1 MEDVIRTVK
10 VELDVPDGRCEDLH
24 RTNDQ
29 FLHCANTTAAWAWR
43 HPNAYCV
50 SSKRTA
56 ENALYEQLRDETELT
71 ANLVQKG
78 IRRAIEATK
87 SGVARREKG
96 ETTSQRHFDA
106 WSVVYDKRAATFYRD
121 HVSLSTVNGRLECDY
136 VLPDDAEGTPIGEY
150 LLNEDYEFRT
160 STLQYDRSTESFY
173 LHTRMRRTGDDQE
186 PSTTPSEDV
195 HQTRSDAAHQNASRS
210 EDAKHRTV
218 LGVDLNVDGS
228 LAVTSTGA
236 FVGKADEMT
245 HRRREFE
252 KTRGS
257 MQRSGT
263 RSAHLSIQSM
273 EDREHRWMQDEL
285 HRASNRILDEA
296 RDHDC
301 THIAFEDLT
310 DIRDRMAGAKRFHA
324 WAFRRLFEYVE
335 YKAEMCGLE
344 VAQVS
349 PSYTSQR
356 CSKCGFTHEINRRSK
371 HQLVCQQCEYE
382 LNADY
387 NASKNIARK
396 LLERLHSGQTS
407 SSGGALCQCALTS
420 GTLSLN
426 GEFHASVDSAAE
438 GESTDKPTTSVVG
451 H

>member
-1 MEDVIRTVK
+1 MEVIRTVK
-10 VELDVPDGRCEDLH
+10 VKLDVPAERCDDLH
-24 RTNDQ
+24 QTKNQ
-29 FLHCANTTAAWAWR
+29 FIHCANTTAEWAWR
-43 HPNAYCV
+43 HPHDYCV
-50 SSKRTA
+50 TSKQKA
-56 ENALYEQLRDETELT
+56 ENALYEQLRGETELT

-87 SGVARREKG
+87 SGVSRLKSG
-96 ETTSQRHFDA
+96 DNTSQPHFNA
-106 WSVVYDKRAATFYRD
+106 WSVVYDKRSATFHRD
-121 HVSLSTVNGRLECDY
+121 HVSLSTVNGRVECDY
-136 VLPDDAEGTPIGEY
+136 VIPDDAEGTPIGKY
-150 LLNEDYEFRT
+150 LLNEDYEFRM

-173 LHTRMRRTGDDQE
+173 LHARMRRIENDDREQ
-186 PSTTPSEDV
+186 STAS
-195 HQTRSDAAHQNASRS
+195 SDT
-210 EDAKHRTV
+210 KHRTV

-236 FVGKADEMT
+236 FIGNADEMN

-257 MQRSGT
+257 MQQAGT

-273 EDREHRWMQDEL
+273 KDREHRWMRDEL
-285 HRASNRILDEA
+285 HRASNQILKEA

-310 DIRDRMAGAKRFHA
+310 SIRNRIIGAKRFHT
-324 WAFRRLFEYVE
+324 WAFGRLYQYVE
-335 YKAEMCGLE
+335 YKAEMVGIK
-344 VAQVS
+344 VNQVS
-349 PSYTSQR
+349 PTYTSRR
-356 CSKCGFTHEINRRSK
+356 CSSCGFTHESNRQSK
-371 HQLVCQQCEYE
+371 HQFVCQKCKYE

-396 LLERLHSGQTS
+396 LLKQLHSGQK
-407 SSGGALCQCALTS
+407 SSGGGAPCQCALTS
-420 GTLSLN
+420 GTLNLN
-426 GEFHASVDSAAE
+426 GDFHASDFASVE

>member
-1 MEDVIRTVK
+1 MEVIRTVK
-10 VELDVPDGRCEDLH
+10 VKLDVPDERCDDLH
-24 RTNDQ
+24 QTKDQ

-43 HPNAYCV
+43 HPNDYCIT
-50 SSKRTA
+50 SKQKA
-56 ENALYEQLRDETELT
+56 ETALYDQLRTETELT

-87 SGVARREKG
+87 SGVARLKNG
-96 ETTSQRHFDA
+96 DNTSQPHFDA
-106 WSVVYDKRAATFYRD
+106 WSVVYDKRSATFHRD
-121 HVSLSTVNGRLECDY
+121 HVSLSAVNGRVECDY
-136 VLPDDAEGTPIGEY
+136 VIPDDAEGTPIGEY

-160 STLQYDRSTESFY
+160 STLQYDRPTESFY
-173 LHTRMRRTGDDQE
+173 LHARMRRSTDDEQ
-186 PSTTPSEDV
+186 STTESPNPE
-195 HQTRSDAAHQNASRS
+195 
-210 EDAKHRTV
+210 HRTV

-236 FVGKADEMT
+236 FIGNADEMN

-257 MQRSGT
+257 MQQAGT

-285 HRASNRILDEA
+285 HCASNQILEEA

-301 THIAFEDLT
+301 THIAFENLT
-310 DIRDRMAGAKRFHA
+310 DIRKRMADAKRFHA
-324 WAFRRLFEYVE
+324 WAFRRLVEYVE
-335 YKAEMCGLE
+335 YKAEMVGIG

-349 PSYTSQR
+349 PAYTSQR
-356 CSKCGFTHEINRRSK
+356 CSSCGFTHESNRRSK
-371 HQLVCQQCEYE
+371 HQFVCQKCEYE

-396 LLERLHSGQTS
+396 LLKKLHSGQTS
-407 SSGGALCQCALTS
+407 SGGGAPCQCALTS
-420 GTLSLN
+420 GTLNLN
-426 GEFHASVDSAAE
+426 GEFHASVDSTAE